1 MRGTCAVCGSKEPL
15 RQNVETYVDSVRLAH
30 VGKLGR
36 TLAYAGLV
44 AVGASGV
51 VIAQKVVAR
60 FLAKPVKTY
69 ALRDDVLIH
78 GNQNLKEVALTFDDG
93 PRPELVREMLN
104 LLGKHRARS
113 TFFVVGSMV
122 EKNPAIVRR
131 MMNEGHEVANHTY
144 AHPRLAGLDEDQI
157 RTELAKC
164 DRAVFEATGARTNL
178 FRPPGMRY
186 DDTVLRAAQSLGY
199 VTIHWNVAAQ
209 DYQKQSPERIASKIL
224 GAVQPGSV
232 ILLHGHPD
240 TLAALPTILEEL
252 DRRGYRYVTVSQ
264 MLGRLERPVVVK
276 TNAYAARP
284 EPTKPKL
291 AVKPVVRKA
300 RVARAK
306 PRPKPQVTPQP
317 GRPAQVDLP
326 AWN

>member
-1 MRGTCAVCGSKEPL
+1 MGRGSRWLGYVCLVCIGAAGL
-15 RQNVETYVDSVRLAH
+15 FGVQR
-30 VGKLGR
+30 
-36 TLAYAGLV
+36 AYARLKTK
-44 AVGASGV
+44 S
-51 VIAQKVVAR
+51 I
-60 FLAKPVKTY
+60 KTY
-69 ALRDDVLIH
+69 ALRDDILIH
-78 GNQNLKEVALTFDDG
+78 GNENLKEIALTFDDG
-93 PRPELVREMLN
+93 PRPEIAREMLN
-104 LLGKHRARS
+104 LLGRHRARS

-122 EKNPAIVRR
+122 AQHPKLVRR
-131 MMNEGHEVANHTY
+131 MMDEGHEVANHTFS
-144 AHPRLAGLDEDQI
+144 HPRLDGLDEEQI

-209 DYQKQSPERIASKIL
+209 DFNAQPSERIVRKVL
-224 GAVQPGSV
+224 NAVQPGSV

-276 TNAYAARP
+276 TNAYGAAP
-284 EPTKPKL
+284 QAVVVKPK
-291 AVKPVVRKA
+291 AS
-300 RVARAK
+300 VARA
-306 PRPKPQVTPQP
+306 PRKAT
-317 GRPAQVDLP
+317 RRIEAKAQVKPGTP
-326 AWN
+326 AAPSSVDVPSWN